1 MAKNKEVDDLLY
13 GALDLVGRGLAYL
26 GGITVA
32 SSVGF
37 LIYYFFKFASSGL
50 VENPAQIAQLTQNFG
65 NGLIVGSLM
74 LAIGSALLFWGEEM
88 LGPAFLV
95 GAAALFFAPMY
106 LPAMANLE
114 SVAKESSDAIAR
126 VQQGGVILFLFGL
139 VFTIVDGVTKLKARS
154 KQGAK
159 ADSLKY
165 GKGAAAEKDYQNV
178 LLGKCWQ
185 LPYCRKFVREKCPIY
200 HSRRTCWKE
209 RVGCMC
215 EEKVIQNAM
224 QGGTI
229 PKDSVAAAKFI
240 PYNPMVPFEVKKERC
255 RQCVIFNE
263 HQRQKYKISVPVILL
278 SVGGLYA
285 AFREPLKTAVGGVA
299 NATDRLVGK
308 AAMTNSAGLV
318 KPEDQ
323 LGNSAFQEILA
334 LAVILILL
342 AYLMRLA
349 EYVFFKLKI

>member
-1 MAKNKEVDDLLY
+1 MAKNREVDDILY
-13 GALDLVGRGLAYL
+13 GALDLVGRGLTAL

-37 LIYYFFKFASSGL
+37 LLYYFFKFASSGL
-50 VENPAQIAQLTQNFG
+50 VENAAQVAQLTQNFG
-65 NGLIVGSLM
+65 NGVIIGSIM
-74 LAIGSALLFWGEEM
+74 LAIGSAILFWGEEL

-106 LPAMANLE
+106 LPAMANME
-114 SVAKESSDAIAR
+114 SIQKESSDAIAR
-126 VQQGGVILFLFGL
+126 VQQGGIILFLFGL
-139 VFTIVDGVTKLKARS
+139 VFTIVDGVTKIKARS

-165 GKGAAAEKDYQNV
+165 GKGAATEKDYQNV

-200 HSRRTCWKE
+200 HARRTCWKE

-229 PKDSVAAAKFI
+229 PKDSLAAAKFI
-240 PYNPMVPFEVKKERC
+240 PYNMTIPFEVKKERC

-263 HQRQKYKISVPVILL
+263 HQRQKYKISVPLILL
-278 SVGGLYA
+278 SVFGLYA
-285 AFREPLKTAVGGVA
+285 GFREPIKAAVGTIA
-299 NATDRLVGK
+299 TTTDRLVGK
-308 AAMTNSAGLV
+308 AAMTNSAGIV

-342 AYLMRLA
+342 AYLMKLA